1 MNYKF
6 LKSLCGLFLLSVG
19 IHAFAKVDLTLNQLR
34 QEVLSENLDIQ
45 IQYEKYYQAQKN
57 VSVALGQ
64 FLPSANMN
72 MIYVNTTLAILQS
85 VVPTPS
91 DWFAYDA
98 SKELRMA
105 EKFTTEAIKLNM
117 LEGLT
122 ANFINLKYHEALLAS
137 LKTQETLL
145 NEVYEQTKKNEELG
159 SATATEV
166 FVAKRLLLQHRQDI
180 FHLNTLII
188 AEKQAMLIALNR
200 QPSEELTLA
209 ALPAEDLSVIPA
221 RVEDGAALAIENSP
235 ELISKSYQA
244 EAARYM
250 VASKRWSFI
259 SFNGIG
265 FDYAANLSI
274 EKSKARIIELETE
287 QIALKISNQVYAAY
301 DSLDILDQR
310 IAIQKEVVAAT
321 IKNNE
326 RTAELYMNNAASFS
340 AFTTSRN
347 EVTSEERALVRL
359 EMERKIKIT
368 NLKRLLGLDSSLT
381 ADDASQ
387 YNDLA
392 LTSAQEGARR
402 GATHVWMN
410 IEGSTIN
417 KADIFSVVY
426 NVENIITD
434 RRLLATESDLSL
446 YFKAATKGSYKVT
459 AKIKMVSG
467 IVILKETVVV
477 VK

>member
-1 MNYKF
+1 MNNKF
-6 LKSLCGLFLLSVG
+6 LKSVCGVFLLTVG
-19 IHAFAKVDLTLNQLR
+19 IQAFAKVDLTLNQLR

-64 FLPSANMN
+64 FLPSANLN
-72 MIYVNTTLAILQS
+72 MITVNTTLAILQS

-91 DWFAYDA
+91 KWFAYDA
-98 SKELRMA
+98 SKELKMA
-105 EKFTTEAIKLNM
+105 EKFTSESIKLNM

-122 ANFINLKYHEALLAS
+122 ANFINLKYHESLQVS
-137 LKTQETLL
+137 LKAQEALL
-145 NEVYEQTKKNEELG
+145 NEAYEQAKKNEELG
-159 SATATEV
+159 AATPTEV

-180 FHLNTLII
+180 FQLNSLII

-200 QPSEELTLA
+200 QPNEELTLG
-209 ALPAEDLSVIPA
+209 ALPVENLDVIPA
-221 RVEDGAALAIENSP
+221 SVEDGAALAIENSP
-235 ELISKSYQA
+235 ELVSKSYQA

-250 VASKRWSFI
+250 VSSKRWSFV
-259 SFNGIG
+259 SFSGIG
-265 FDYAANLSI
+265 FDYGANISI

-287 QIALKISNQVYAAY
+287 QIALKISNQVYSAY
-301 DSLDILDQR
+301 ESIDLLNQR
-310 IAIQKEVVAAT
+310 IEIQKEVVAST
-321 IKNNE
+321 KKNNE
-326 RTAELYMNNAASFS
+326 RTIELYQNNAATFS
-340 AFTTSRN
+340 RYIDAQN
-347 EVTSEERALVRL
+347 EVNSEERALVRL

-381 ADDASQ
+381 TDEVSQ
-387 YNDLA
+387 YSDLTI
-392 LTSAQEGARR
+392 TSAQENARR

-410 IEGSTIN
+410 IEGSAVN

-426 NVENIITD
+426 NVENIIFD

-446 YFKAATKGSYKVT
+446 YFKAATKGEYKVT